1 MSALFADPSAAA
13 IPLHL
18 IASDALPDWLDG
30 QSDATR
36 TWVAAQGFTGALGQ
50 ALTLPG
56 EDGALRMALAG
67 YGTASARKRG
77 RFHLAGAAAKLP
89 KGDYE
94 LHADLA
100 AAELAVEA
108 LGWLLASYRFD
119 RYATQSPMAAR
130 LVAPAGID
138 ADHIRALAEGEMLTR
153 DLINTP
159 ASDMGPPDLEA
170 AARKLADQHGARI
183 SVITGDDLLAQNLP
197 LIHTVGRAADRAPRL
212 IDLTWGKTGKKL
224 TLVGKGVC
232 FDTGGLNLKPG
243 GYHLMLFGLQTPL
256 VDGEAYSLSLLFEN
270 CPDVQLNVP
279 VRDVLREGGGR

>member
-89 KGDYE
+89 
-94 LHADLA
+94 
-100 AAELAVEA
+100 
-108 LGWLLASYRFD
+108 D
-119 RYATQSPMAAR
+119 R
-130 LVAPAGID
+130 
-138 ADHIRALAEGEMLTR
+138 
-153 DLINTP
+153 
-159 ASDMGPPDLEA
+159 
-170 AARKLADQHGARI
+170 K
-183 SVITGDDLLAQNLP
+183 SV
-197 LIHTVGRAADRAPRL
+197 V
-212 IDLTWGKTGKKL
+212 
-224 TLVGKGVC
+224 
-232 FDTGGLNLKPG
+232 
-243 GYHLMLFGLQTPL
+243 
-256 VDGEAYSLSLLFEN
+256 
-270 CPDVQLNVP
+270 
-279 VRDVLREGGGR
+279 